1 MTKLVSIITT
11 AAIAGTMAM
20 AGAMSSFA
28 AEEAAGAEIQQ
39 SIQEAQTEIPESS
52 SATEEAPQEQTEAPV
67 AAEAVDV
74 PAAETKAAAPPA
86 MSQEEAEQLAVAEA
100 EKNGIKAIATGAE
113 FDADNGWWNIRL
125 QHYEGTKV
133 YFSHVSESA
142 VTLIDPEAAETAP
155 APAETA
161 TTVTAA
167 TATSATQTTATTA
180 ASTKPADKSSSPKTG
195 VAAPSLPAAGIVL
208 AFAAVVLTLK
218 RKKN

>member
-52 SATEEAPQEQTEAPV
+52 S
-67 AAEAVDV
+67 
-74 PAAETKAAAPPA
+74 
-86 MSQEEAEQLAVAEA
+86 
-100 EKNGIKAIATGAE
+100 
-113 FDADNGWWNIRL
+113 
-125 QHYEGTKV
+125 
-133 YFSHVSESA
+133 
-142 VTLIDPEAAETAP
+142 
-155 APAETA
+155 
-161 TTVTAA
+161 
-167 TATSATQTTATTA
+167 
-180 ASTKPADKSSSPKTG
+180 PKTG